1 MDMGRK
7 AIRILNKTEDKVI
20 HADGCVEKAYNFLE
34 TGEDDLEINMYGEVV
49 ESIPVDWWTG
59 KPIEGMFIKIGRA
72 HV

>member
-34 TGEDDLEINMYGEVV
+34 TGEDDLEDRKSTRLN
-49 ESIPVDWWTG
+49 SSH
-59 KPIEGMFIKIGRA
+59 R
-72 HV
+72 